1 MFFREERTLKRST
14 IDTTLGQIAVRTA
27 GDGDTI
33 LFWPSLMMTGDM
45 WSAQAEHFSARHRVV
60 LVDPPGHSQS
70 QALTCPFA
78 FDECARCAVDVL
90 DGLSV
95 DRAHFRRQL
104 RGRHDQRP
112 IHAGATQ
119 PNGRINA
126 ALVDNT
132 ACEQQPPP
140 RIQNGFSVDHEGLLS
155 VR

>member
-1 MFFREERTLKRST
+1 LKRST

-27 GDGDTI
+27 GDGDAI
-33 LFWPSLMMTGDM
+33 LFWTSLMMTGDM

-60 LVDPPGHSQS
+60 LVDPPGHGQS
-70 QALTCPFA
+70 QALTRPFA

-119 PNGRINA
+119 PNVRINA

-132 ACEQQPPP
+132 AREQQPRP